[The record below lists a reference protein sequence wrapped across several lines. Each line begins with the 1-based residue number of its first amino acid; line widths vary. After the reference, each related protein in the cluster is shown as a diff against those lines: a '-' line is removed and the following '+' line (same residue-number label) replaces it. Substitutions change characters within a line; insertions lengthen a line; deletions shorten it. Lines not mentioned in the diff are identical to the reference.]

1 MIIKNKSIN
10 TLSFFNL
17 VRVERIELSSQVWK
31 TCILTVVL
39 HSQKSTIY
47 LIPLY
52 RICQKMAKEMGW
64 EIGIEPTT
72 FWTTIRR
79 SNQLSYSHHFVK
91 LQTGSTCDSRQAS
104 SNPIQSL
111 YQTPH
116 LFTRKPQILAFSVLF
131 SLFSI
136 CFSPFSVQI

>member
-1 MIIKNKSIN
+1 MGEKSQDFAI
-10 TLSFFNL
+10 L

-79 SNQLSYSHHFVK
+79 SNRLSYSHHLVK
-91 LQTGSTCDSRQAS
+91 IHAKS
-104 SNPIQSL
+104 SPANSL
-111 YQTPH
+111 
-116 LFTRKPQILAFSVLF
+116 
-131 SLFSI
+131 
-136 CFSPFSVQI
+136 